1 MTAKVIEVGQF
12 CRVMDSTYVE
22 HGIKKDDVIYVA
34 GDSVVSVDEKD
45 PYALRRLFIG
55 AWMDGDHID
64 VNRGGFTID
73 GTRLKACTK
82 GKQAR
87 LDAIK
92 DGDFSEEEASEEV
105 VEA

>member
-1 MTAKVIEVGQF
+1 MKTIEVGQF

-55 AWMDGDHID
+55 AWMKGDHVD
-64 VNRGGFTID
+64 VDRGGFTID
-73 GTRLKACTK
+73 GKRLKPCTK
-82 GKQAR
+82 AKQER
-87 LDAIK
+87 LNKIK
-92 DGDFSEEEASEEV
+92 DEDFGEKEESTNDTTD
-105 VEA
+105 